1 MTVKA
6 KVMICFWRIRWNWR
20 FWVQFRREFLIDLG
34 SAAEDSDYYF
44 SQSSEEY
51 DWDEYFRGEYN
62 DSEDERIAKYY
73 YSKFGRAPMK
83 KI

>member
-1 MTVKA
+1 MLFDESVE
-6 KVMICFWRIRWNWR
+6 IEDFEFNSDG
-20 FWVQFRREFLIDLG
+20 EFLIDLG

-73 YSKFGRAPMK
+73 YSKCGESTDEE
-83 KI
+83 I